1 MSAFPLPH
9 DHAASRPL
17 DAAPVL
23 SGRPLVCD
31 TSLVPRFGDEVW
43 NLGVAGFAGNRYAS
57 EFLID
62 FRSLGDAVRR
72 EAAREFLFWR
82 LNTRTARGS
91 LPSVSTVAAEW
102 WNLRCFLRFL
112 DTEHDGIRLDAVTQP
127 VLDSYLAYCR
137 GEGLLTN
144 SLRHRLQVIPR
155 LHLAAQAV
163 TTDALLINP
172 WNGRPIARI
181 VGSKSTSKGENVT
194 PRIPPQV
201 ISPLIQAALF
211 YVRTAAADIINARTE
226 LGELE
231 ASVENIHSLSLKR
244 LERYLDGLANDGRG
258 VPVLDG
264 TGRQSRLAGSPAY
277 TYIMR
282 KSGAGRGF
290 PDGVYNEC
298 IDRALERLGPEP
310 GGMDTLVALHPQ
322 TNLPWRGRFS
332 PAAVPHEELLLR
344 TACYILIAYL
354 SGMRDSEVKELRD
367 GCHYTERSTDGVV
380 VRHKLRSQLVKGGR
394 GTAESWVVIEP
405 VAEAIGI
412 LEQLP
417 HREALFCRPVT
428 RERYSTV
435 SANRMNENLNT
446 FRAHCTHFGFPV
458 PDIDGEPWNLTT
470 RQFRRTVAWHIAHRP
485 YGTVAGMIQYKH
497 LSVAMFEGYAGTS
510 ASGFRAEVAAE
521 EALARL
527 ADVVERY
534 EDFKAGVRS
543 SAPGGVRT
551 DNEFGRAQEELQD
564 FPGRVVDERRLH
576 AMLKTSAHT
585 LHVGTLN
592 DCYYQPETALCRTAG
607 GPEQPMLNNC
617 RPDRCGNST
626 ITTRHRPG
634 WEAARGDTER
644 ALAFVGLSDL
654 QRTALRQ
661 HLNDINRV
669 IGSVDRA
676 NN

>member
-1 MSAFPLPH
+1 M
-9 DHAASRPL
+9 
-17 DAAPVL
+17 
-23 SGRPLVCD
+23 
-31 TSLVPRFGDEVW
+31 PRFGDEVW

-82 LNTRTARGS
+82 LNTRPARGS

-127 VLDSYLAYCR
+127 VLDSYLAHCR

-155 LHLAAQAV
+155 LYLAAQAV

-172 WNGRPIARI
+172 WNGRPIARV
-181 VGSKSTSKGENVT
+181 VGGESTRKGENVT

-201 ISPLIQAALF
+201 ISPMVQAALF
-211 YVRTAAADIINARTE
+211 YVRTAAADIINARAE

-231 ASVENIHSLSLKR
+231 ASVESIHCLSLKR
-244 LERYLDGLANDGRG
+244 LERYFDGLASDGRG

-282 KSGAGRGF
+282 KSGAGREF
-290 PDGVYNEC
+290 ADGVYNEC

-310 GGMDTLVALHPQ
+310 GGMETLVALHPQ
-322 TNLPWRGRFS
+322 TDLPWRGRFS

-367 GCHYTERSTDGVV
+367 GCHYTERSADGVV
-380 VRHKLRSQLVKGGR
+380 VRHELRSQLVKGGR

-428 RERYSTV
+428 RERYTTV

-446 FRAHCTHFGFPV
+446 FRAHCARIGFPV

-521 EALARL
+521 EAMARL

-543 SAPGGVRT
+543 SAPGSART
-551 DNEFGRAQEELQD
+551 DNEFARVREELQD

-576 AMLKTSAHT
+576 AMLRTTAHT

-607 GPEQPMLNNC
+607 ADQPMLNNC

-626 ITTRHRPG
+626 ITNRHRPG

-661 HLNDINRV
+661 HLSDINKV
-669 IGSVDRA
+669 IEGVDHA
-676 NN
+676 SD

>member
-1 MSAFPLPH
+1 MPAHPLPLGLGV
-9 DHAASRPL
+9 SRSL
-17 DAAPVL
+17 DTAPVL
-23 SGRPLVCD
+23 SGRPLAGD
-31 TSLVPRFGDEVW
+31 PSLMPRFGDDVW

-62 FRSLGDAVRR
+62 FKSLGDAVRR
-72 EAAREFLFWR
+72 EVAREFLFWR
-82 LNTRTARGS
+82 LNTRPVRGP
-91 LPSVSTVAAEW
+91 LPSISTVAAEW
-102 WNLRCFLRFL
+102 WNLRCFFRFL
-112 DTEHDGIRLDAVTQP
+112 DTQHGGLRLDAVTQP
-127 VLDSYLAYCR
+127 ILDSYLVHCR
-137 GEGLLTN
+137 GEGLLVS

-155 LHLAAQAV
+155 LHLAAEA
-163 TTDALLINP
+163 TATDALVVNP
-172 WNGRPIARI
+172 WNGRPITRVIGVEPAR
-181 VGSKSTSKGENVT
+181 GNENET

-201 ISPLIQAALF
+201 VGPLVQAALF
-211 YVRTAAADIINARTE
+211 YVRTAATDIINARAE
-226 LGELE
+226 LTELE
-231 ASVENIHSLSLKR
+231 ASVELIHGLSLKR
-244 LERYLDGLANDGRG
+244 LEHYLNGLASDGRG

-264 TGRQSRLAGSPAY
+264 AGRQPRLAGSPAY

-282 KSGAGRGF
+282 KSGAGRDVAGS
-290 PDGVYNEC
+290 VYDKR
-298 IDRALERLGPEP
+298 IDRALEQLGPER
-310 GGMDTLVALHPQ
+310 GGMDTPITPHPQ
-322 TNLPWRGRFS
+322 TGLPWRDRFS
-332 PAAVPHEELLLR
+332 PAAVPHEERLLR
-344 TACYILIAYL
+344 AACYILIAYL

-367 GCHYTERSTDGVV
+367 GCHFTERSADGVL
-380 VRHKLRSQLVKGGR
+380 VRHKVRSQLVKGGR
-394 GTAESWVVIEP
+394 GVTESWVVIEP
-405 VAEAIGI
+405 VAEAIDVLGR
-412 LEQLP
+412 LP
-417 HREALFCRPVT
+417 HRDALFCRPVT

-435 SANRMNENLNT
+435 SANRMNDNLNE
-446 FRAHCTHFGFPV
+446 FRAHCGEIGFLV
-458 PDIDGEPWNLTT
+458 PDVDGEPWNLTT

-543 SAPGGVRT
+543 TAPGGTRT
-551 DNEFGRAQEELQD
+551 DNEFARVQEELQD

-592 DCYYQPETALCRTAG
+592 DCYYQPETALCRTTG
-607 GPEQPMLNNC
+607 SGDQPLLNNC

-661 HLNDINRV
+661 HLNDINKV
-669 IGSVDRA
+669 IEGVDHA

>member
-1 MSAFPLPH
+1 M
-9 DHAASRPL
+9 
-17 DAAPVL
+17 
-23 SGRPLVCD
+23 
-31 TSLVPRFGDEVW
+31 PRFGDDVW

-62 FRSLGDAVRR
+62 FKSLGDAVRR
-72 EAAREFLFWR
+72 EVAREFLFWR
-82 LNTRTARGS
+82 LNTRPVRGP
-91 LPSVSTVAAEW
+91 LPSISTVAAEW
-102 WNLRCFLRFL
+102 WNLRCFFRFL
-112 DTEHDGIRLDAVTQP
+112 DTQHGGLRLDAVTQP
-127 VLDSYLAYCR
+127 ILDSYLVHCR
-137 GEGLLTN
+137 GEGLLVS

-155 LHLAAQAV
+155 LHLAAEA
-163 TTDALLINP
+163 TATDALVVNP
-172 WNGRPIARI
+172 WNGRPITRVIGVEPAR
-181 VGSKSTSKGENVT
+181 GNENET

-201 ISPLIQAALF
+201 VGPLVQAALF
-211 YVRTAAADIINARTE
+211 YVRTAATDIINARAE
-226 LGELE
+226 LTELE
-231 ASVENIHSLSLKR
+231 ASVELIHGLSLKR
-244 LERYLDGLANDGRG
+244 LEHYLNGLASDGRG

-264 TGRQSRLAGSPAY
+264 AGRQPRLAGSPAY

-282 KSGAGRGF
+282 KSGAGRDVAGS
-290 PDGVYNEC
+290 VYDKR
-298 IDRALERLGPEP
+298 IDRALEQLGPER
-310 GGMDTLVALHPQ
+310 GGMDTPITPHPQ
-322 TNLPWRGRFS
+322 TGLPWRDRFS
-332 PAAVPHEELLLR
+332 PAAVPHEERLLR
-344 TACYILIAYL
+344 AACYILIAYL

-367 GCHYTERSTDGVV
+367 GCHFTERSADGVL
-380 VRHKLRSQLVKGGR
+380 VRHKVRSQLVKGGR
-394 GTAESWVVIEP
+394 GVTESWVVIEP
-405 VAEAIGI
+405 VAEAIDVLGR
-412 LEQLP
+412 LP
-417 HREALFCRPVT
+417 HRDALFCRPVT

-435 SANRMNENLNT
+435 SANRMNDNLNE
-446 FRAHCTHFGFPV
+446 FRAHCGEIGFLV
-458 PDIDGEPWNLTT
+458 PDVDGEPWNLTT

-543 SAPGGVRT
+543 TAPGGTRT
-551 DNEFGRAQEELQD
+551 DNEFARVQEELQD

-592 DCYYQPETALCRTAG
+592 DCYYQPETALCRTTG
-607 GPEQPMLNNC
+607 SGDQPLLNNC

-661 HLNDINRV
+661 HLNDINKV
-669 IGSVDRA
+669 IEGVDHA